1 MATAFVRNGF
11 QTIIYLA
18 VTNTGQIDVLTNM
31 NEGLENYT
39 RFLKFSSTGAVDST
53 FGTNGIINTKGR
65 RGNSHAFTGYIQPDG
80 KMFVVG
86 SIDSEL
92 SGYRDFLLLRF
103 DAEGSPDSTFG
114 KQGIVTTDFEGYDDG
129 SYYFARQRDGKIIL
143 GGEVNNSSKVSRVA
157 LARYDLNEPLKY
169 NTIAGSVFIDK
180 NQNSIKDA
188 SETFAN
194 NANIITTKA
203 GIDTVLINVSNGKF
217 TVDIDTGTYTTKV
230 NPYLPYYTTV
240 PSEHTTANTTYFN
253 SDTVAFALQPI
264 AGKRDVAVNLIP
276 ITVARPGFDATY
288 KIMYSNQGTDTITS
302 GRIELI
308 KNSKL
313 TLLSAEPAVTSV
325 KGDTLTWNYTSLTP
339 MDTAGIVIHF
349 NIDPPPSVNFGDTLR
364 SVANI
369 YPVATDLTPLD
380 NTSAMLQ
387 EVVGSYDPNDKTEN
401 HAGSVKVA
409 QVQQG
414 EDLQYT
420 IRFQNTGT
428 DTAFNVFIRDTLSNK
443 VDWNTLKIISSSHN
457 FQLTVNEGN
466 KCSWAFKNINLVDS
480 NKNELLSHG
489 YIVYSVE
496 AKTSLVAGETIDNT
510 AHIYFDYNLPVQ
522 TNTERTTVENRALP
536 VKLVTFTA
544 KRSGRTNVLQWLTNN
559 EINLDRFEIERS
571 ENGATFTRIGSVKA
585 GVNKYTFTDNT
596 PAKTINYYRLKM
608 LDKDGKFE
616 YSAVRT
622 VNNSSSFYVSI
633 YPNPVTEKLIV
644 QTDSDKETAIQL
656 QVIGMDGKLMLQ
668 KQTKI
673 HAGQNVQTVDV
684 SAMQAGSYLLKIVQ
698 SDKETSVIKF
708 QKF

>member
-1 MATAFVRNGF
+1 
-11 QTIIYLA
+11 
-18 VTNTGQIDVLTNM
+18 
-31 NEGLENYT
+31 
-39 RFLKFSSTGAVDST
+39 
-53 FGTNGIINTKGR
+53 
-65 RGNSHAFTGYIQPDG
+65 
-80 KMFVVG
+80 
-86 SIDSEL
+86 
-92 SGYRDFLLLRF
+92 
-103 DAEGSPDSTFG
+103 
-114 KQGIVTTDFEGYDDG
+114 
-129 SYYFARQRDGKIIL
+129 
-143 GGEVNNSSKVSRVA
+143 
-157 LARYDLNEPLKY
+157 
-169 NTIAGSVFIDK
+169 
-180 NQNSIKDA
+180 
-188 SETFAN
+188 
-194 NANIITTKA
+194 
-203 GIDTVLINVSNGKF
+203 
-217 TVDIDTGTYTTKV
+217 
-230 NPYLPYYTTV
+230 
-240 PSEHTTANTTYFN
+240 
-253 SDTVAFALQPI
+253 
-264 AGKRDVAVNLIP
+264 
-276 ITVARPGFDATY
+276 
-288 KIMYSNQGTDTITS
+288 
-302 GRIELI
+302 
-308 KNSKL
+308 
-313 TLLSAEPAVTSV
+313 
-325 KGDTLTWNYTSLTP
+325 
-339 MDTAGIVIHF
+339 AGIVIHF